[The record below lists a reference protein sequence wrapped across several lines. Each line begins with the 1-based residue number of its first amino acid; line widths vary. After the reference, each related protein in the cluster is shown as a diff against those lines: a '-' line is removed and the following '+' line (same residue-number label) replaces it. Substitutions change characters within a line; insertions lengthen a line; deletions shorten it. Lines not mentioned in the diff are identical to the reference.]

1 MPNPAPRSGVSFIP
15 RKGNNMPNE
24 IDPTISF
31 FSKYTPEQIRAVF
44 GKGSSSL
51 LAHQVQQRSPQEYLE
66 MKVTAVYRDRIL
78 GPESLPLNARLTK
91 DQLEAKYKADR
102 AAAQDD
108 LIPLNAALAARL
120 GVPENTKVTW
130 ENFQKLMGRKTD

>member
-1 MPNPAPRSGVSFIP
+1 VSFVPKTNI
-15 RKGNNMPNE
+15 KGNNMPNE
-24 IDPTISF
+24 VDPTISF
-31 FSKYTPEQIRAVF
+31 FSKYSEAQIKSVF

-66 MKVTAVYRDRIL
+66 MKITAVYRDRIL

-91 DQLEAKYKADR
+91 DQLEQKYRADR

-120 GVPENTKVTW
+120 GVPENTKVSWDT
-130 ENFQKLMGRKTD
+130 FQRLMGRKTD

>member
-1 MPNPAPRSGVSFIP
+1 VSFIP
-15 RKGNNMPNE
+15 RIQERGNMPNE
-24 IDPTISF
+24 VDPTVSF
-31 FSKYTPEQIRAVF
+31 FSKYSPDQIKAVF

-51 LAHQVQQRSPQEYLE
+51 TAHQLMKRDPASYLE

-78 GPESLPLNARLTK
+78 GEESLPLKSRLTK
-91 DQLEAKYKADR
+91 DQLEEKYRQDK

-108 LIPLNAALAARL
+108 LIPLSPVLAARL

-130 ENFQKLMGRKTD
+130 DNFQRLMGRKTD

>member
-1 MPNPAPRSGVSFIP
+1 VSFIP

-24 IDPTISF
+24 VDPTISF
-31 FSKYTPEQIRAVF
+31 FSKYSEAQIRAVF

-91 DQLEAKYKADR
+91 DQLETKYKADR